1 MSPLSWQSAAWVLA
15 ACLLP
20 ATVLAREK
28 IDVIMLNNGDR
39 ITGEILELRY
49 GEISV
54 KTHSMSTVSIHWPD
68 VVSIQSSQ
76 TFIIEDLSG
85 GRYFGSLSTDTARR
99 SLSIRDSD
107 VESQLQLLQVT
118 RISPGESTFLS
129 RLQGSFSLGFDY
141 AKSSDISTVS
151 GAMDLSYRAP
161 AFAWTLSAD
170 VNSTKDPTQGTL
182 DRDTLSYSY
191 QWLRPH
197 QRFWAGLASLEHNEE
212 TGIDARFTLGGGI
225 GKYLIQTPRSE
236 LSGVVGIAA
245 TKEWATGEEDS
256 QDSLEGLLGG
266 MWRIFKFNTPKVTLN
281 ATVILYPS
289 ITESGR
295 YRSNSNL
302 TLRREIVSDF
312 YLDLSV
318 YQVYDS
324 DPPDATADKDDYGV
338 TTSLGYSFY

>member
-1 MSPLSWQSAAWVLA
+1 M
-15 ACLLP
+15 
-20 ATVLAREK
+20 LARDK
-28 IDVIMLNNGDR
+28 IDVITLNNGDR
-39 ITGEILELRY
+39 ITGEILELQY
-49 GEISV
+49 GELSV

-68 VVSIQSSQ
+68 VVAVESSQ
-76 TFIIEDLSG
+76 NFILEDLSG
-85 GRYFGSLSTDTARR
+85 GHYFGSLSTDTTHK
-99 SLSIRDSD
+99 SISIRDSG

-129 RLQGSFSLGFDY
+129 RLQGSFSVGFDY
-141 AKSSDISTVS
+141 AKSSDITTIS

-161 AFAWTLSAD
+161 AFAWALSAD
-170 VNSTKDPTQGTL
+170 VNSTKDPAQGTL

-197 QRFWAGLASLEHNEE
+197 RRFWAGLASLERNEE

-225 GKYLIQTPRSE
+225 GKYFIQTPRSE
-236 LSGVVGIAA
+236 LSGVIGIAA

-266 MWRIFKFNTPKVTLN
+266 TWRIFKFNTPKVSLN
-281 ATVILYPS
+281 ATVLLYPS

-295 YRSNSNL
+295 YRTSSNL

-312 YLDLSV
+312 YLDLSL
-318 YQVYDS
+318 YQSYDS
-324 DPPDATADKDDYGV
+324 DPPDATAEKDDYGI